1 MCKRSIKTQFLI
13 ILPIITVLFFIIY
26 LMPYIPSQRKPS
38 STEKKQLIES
48 LLNDSSLKHCGG
60 SMYIDY
66 NCLNKNTIFSDV
78 YKTPM
83 NYLDTISELIA
94 SKPINDENLIL
105 LNNALRNLPLKAR
118 LEFIEDTTSKIAQG
132 TIRIQF
138 SPSDTSALAQ
148 DELINSRISQIAI
161 PIRGESSCLRW
172 YFWHPIVREQMHK
185 IKKLYP
191 NLSEMID
198 GYLAGNYFFA
208 SNDS

>member
-83 NYLDTISELIA
+83 NYLDTISELIT
-94 SKPINDENLIL
+94 SKPISDDNLIL
-105 LNNALRNLPLKAR
+105 INNVLRNLPLKIR
-118 LEFIEDTTSKIAQG
+118 LEFIEDTISKITQG
-132 TIRIQF
+132 KIRIQF
-138 SPSDTSALAQ
+138 SSSDTSSLSP
-148 DELINSRISQIAI
+148 EYLINSRISQIAI
-161 PIRGESSCLRW
+161 PMRGEKSSLRW

-185 IKKLYP
+185 IKKNYP

-198 GYLAGNYFFA
+198 DYLAGNYFFG

>member
-83 NYLDTISELIA
+83 NYLDTISELIT
-94 SKPINDENLIL
+94 SKPISDDNLIL
-105 LNNALRNLPLKAR
+105 INNVLRNLPLKIR
-118 LEFIEDTTSKIAQG
+118 LEFIEDTISKITQG
-132 TIRIQF
+132 KIRIQF
-138 SPSDTSALAQ
+138 SSSDTSSLSP
-148 DELINSRISQIAI
+148 EYLINSRISQIAI
-161 PIRGESSCLRW
+161 PMRGEKSSLRW
-172 YFWHPIVREQMHK
+172 YFWHPIVREQ
-185 IKKLYP
+185 
-191 NLSEMID
+191 N
-198 GYLAGNYFFA
+198 A
-208 SNDS
+208 